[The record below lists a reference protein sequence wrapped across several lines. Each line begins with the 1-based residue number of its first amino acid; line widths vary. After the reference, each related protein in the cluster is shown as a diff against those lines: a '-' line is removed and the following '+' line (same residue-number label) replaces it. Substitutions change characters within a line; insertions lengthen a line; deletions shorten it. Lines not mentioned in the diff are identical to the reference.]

1 MDHSEI
7 GTPWRPD
14 LTATP
19 LMKELA
25 EALKSELKTNAKVT
39 IPFKMLDALE
49 DHDADEP
56 GAPVH
61 GTELMT
67 IGKYAEAGV
76 VKSFA
81 AIYVEDKGYTQ
92 WIRKFVT
99 TTKPNSKGQ
108 AQTTP
113 MMKMLPI
120 ENPMYIDPAKS
131 KNKAS
136 RAKMQASTS
145 NDGYDWIVSHES
157 QQNWH
162 MSGADPDGISSVLT
176 RSEKQLRR
184 VGLGLIGDRMF
195 VCTMPRQLRD
205 MCVGMCQDSSGGLFA
220 IELDLQTMWI
230 TKRAQVLE
238 RVKKAESEKES
249 ESDMKKCHENLG
261 HPSRARMSMLV
272 MKAHNVVT
280 KIRRATEFNQQMC
293 VTFEIMVR
301 GSKLYFLNIV
311 DEGTSYQLCVP
322 LWKEGN
328 RFGMRIARHGNDGL
342 DHQHGC
348 SLTVGQSLKLSK
360 GQALTAA
367 LAIKLQPMLHGKT
380 GLQNVEAEFGLVQGE
395 SIFDKRMASGM
406 RERAICG
413 RVSARGAGTH
423 DLSQQERPPAAWNVD
438 NDVSDEVPRIAEAP
452 AHVAAGV
459 DAGDT
464 VMEEAEPGVARQ
476 EGAEEL
482 LSVSVQPAVDA
493 GSDSPKKTLRVDN
506 VVIKLT
512 QALSLDGVREWKKL
526 LDSDAIV
533 VHKRRQAEG
542 ANHLDTSGL
551 KAGWCIRGYLD
562 PALLELDTI
571 APTLELQI
579 ADVEGAFLRGDKLD
593 ASRGRLFIDMPRG
606 GVEGYDDDGVIE
618 AIKTVYGL
626 ADAPKAW

>member
-1 MDHSEI
+1 
-7 GTPWRPD
+7 
-14 LTATP
+14 
-19 LMKELA
+19 
-25 EALKSELKTNAKVT
+25 
-39 IPFKMLDALE
+39 
-49 DHDADEP
+49 
-56 GAPVH
+56 
-61 GTELMT
+61 
-67 IGKYAEAGV
+67 
-76 VKSFA
+76 
-81 AIYVEDKGYTQ
+81 
-92 WIRKFVT
+92 
-99 TTKPNSKGQ
+99 
-108 AQTTP
+108 
-113 MMKMLPI
+113 MKMRAC
-120 ENPMYIDPAKS
+120 DAV
-131 KNKAS
+131 S
-136 RAKMQASTS
+136 R
-145 NDGYDWIVSHES
+145 
-157 QQNWH
+157 
-162 MSGADPDGISSVLT
+162 P
-176 RSEKQLRR
+176 
-184 VGLGLIGDRMF
+184 
-195 VCTMPRQLRD
+195 
-205 MCVGMCQDSSGGLFA
+205 
-220 IELDLQTMWI
+220 
-230 TKRAQVLE
+230 
-238 RVKKAESEKES
+238 
-249 ESDMKKCHENLG
+249 
-261 HPSRARMSMLV
+261 
-272 MKAHNVVT
+272 KAHNVT

-342 DHQHGC
+342 DHQYGC

-367 LAIKLQPMLHGKT
+367 LAIKLQPMLHGKAAKRACRT
-380 GLQNVEAEFGLVQGE
+380 SRLFAGCPDPRAPWDGGPVEALTGPHELLEACTGLVQGE

-413 RVSARGAGTH
+413 RVSARGAGAH

-438 NDVSDEVPRIAEAP
+438 NNVSDEVPRIAAAP

-512 QALSLDGVREWKKL
+512 QALSLDGVKEWKKL

-571 APTLELQI
+571 APTCELQI

-626 ADAPKAW
+626 ADAPKELKNTYLFKHWKRKEGELLGKMFRQEESGEISINQSEYASKLSGVSIPVARKKLRAALGTMNWPLSGSRPDLAAWWSLFQQRVSSVEQLIEANKLTSLARGHASLEIRVRPIHIEDLQIVVMSAVNEGYKLENLTAVVDCKPVYDHAHSSTVSIKAL

>member
-1 MDHSEI
+1 MCAHEHACDAVS
-7 GTPWRPD
+7 RP
-14 LTATP
+14 
-19 LMKELA
+19 
-25 EALKSELKTNAKVT
+25 
-39 IPFKMLDALE
+39 
-49 DHDADEP
+49 
-56 GAPVH
+56 
-61 GTELMT
+61 
-67 IGKYAEAGV
+67 
-76 VKSFA
+76 
-81 AIYVEDKGYTQ
+81 
-92 WIRKFVT
+92 
-99 TTKPNSKGQ
+99 
-108 AQTTP
+108 
-113 MMKMLPI
+113 
-120 ENPMYIDPAKS
+120 
-131 KNKAS
+131 
-136 RAKMQASTS
+136 
-145 NDGYDWIVSHES
+145 
-157 QQNWH
+157 
-162 MSGADPDGISSVLT
+162 
-176 RSEKQLRR
+176 
-184 VGLGLIGDRMF
+184 
-195 VCTMPRQLRD
+195 
-205 MCVGMCQDSSGGLFA
+205 
-220 IELDLQTMWI
+220 
-230 TKRAQVLE
+230 
-238 RVKKAESEKES
+238 
-249 ESDMKKCHENLG
+249 
-261 HPSRARMSMLV
+261 
-272 MKAHNVVT
+272 KAHNVT

-342 DHQHGC
+342 DHQYGC

-367 LAIKLQPMLHGKT
+367 LAIKLQPMLHGKAAKRACRT
-380 GLQNVEAEFGLVQGE
+380 SRLFAGCPDPRAPWDGGPVEALTGPHELLEACTGLVQGE

-413 RVSARGAGTH
+413 RVSARGAGAH

-438 NDVSDEVPRIAEAP
+438 NNVSDEVPRIAAAP

-512 QALSLDGVREWKKL
+512 QALSLDGVKEWKKL

-571 APTLELQI
+571 APTCELQI

-626 ADAPKAW
+626 ADAPKAVNEGYKLENLTAVVDCKPVYDHAHSSTVSIKAL